1 MMSPLFPP
9 PPPLKVDAGGLS
21 PQPETPDTPVSPY
34 LSSPDEVTVSL
45 GSWEWPK
52 SMNPSPPALTHSL
65 PKRSSLIG
73 LLWQIPL
80 QPLLPAKS
88 MISTSPFTL
97 HFSTRQDIPPIST
110 HTLLKKKRKT
120 VWIGGKRVH
129 DPHMYFTN
137 HTDKS
142 SGQNTRLYQKSWWK
156 LCKYQ

>member
-45 GSWEWPK
+45 GWWEWPK

-73 LLWQIPL
+73 LLWRIPL

-88 MISTSPFTL
+88 MSSTSPFTL

-120 VWIGGKRVH
+120 V
-129 DPHMYFTN
+129 
-137 HTDKS
+137 
-142 SGQNTRLYQKSWWK
+142 
-156 LCKYQ
+156 